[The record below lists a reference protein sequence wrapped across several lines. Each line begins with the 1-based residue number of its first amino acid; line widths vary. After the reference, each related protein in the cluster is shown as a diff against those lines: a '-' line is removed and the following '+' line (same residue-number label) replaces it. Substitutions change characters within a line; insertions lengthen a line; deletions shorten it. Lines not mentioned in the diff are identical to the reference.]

1 MVVLALMK
9 MNLAALRLMPI
20 IMQMM
25 PVVYILLE
33 ENILETILTV
43 SCMITGPITN

>member
-1 MVVLALMK
+1 MVVLALIK
-9 MNLAALRLMPI
+9 MNPAALRQMPM

-25 PVVYILLE
+25 PLVYILLE

-43 SCMITGPITN
+43 SCMVTGPITN